1 MSNGWLTKHHGYSLQ
16 KTARDPNQ
24 CEGVVGTCKYD
35 NVDIDDD
42 DDDYDDDDDDDD
54 DDDVD
59 DVENDDV
66 EEGG

>member
-1 MSNGWLTKHHGYSLQ
+1 MGIHFK

-42 DDDYDDDDDDDD
+42 DDDDYDADDDDDDD

>member
-1 MSNGWLTKHHGYSLQ
+1 MVDKTSWVFTSK

-42 DDDYDDDDDDDD
+42 DDDDD

>member
-1 MSNGWLTKHHGYSLQ
+1 MVGWQNIMGIHFK

-42 DDDYDDDDDDDD
+42 DDD
-54 DDDVD
+54 DDVD